1 MSKRLRRLLSV
12 VLAAA
17 LLVGLA
23 RWGGVGLEELV
34 ERAKRLP
41 LEVYALATLLHL
53 CIYYLR
59 AMRFR
64 ALLPRARRPAMRE
77 VLAVSS
83 AHNLASCILPVKL
96 GEVTWVLYL
105 KRTSGVP
112 AEHGLATLALSRLLD
127 LVLMLAMLG
136 VSCFALVADGTL
148 EREWAWTLGL
158 PAAVGSAG
166 LLVLSLRADWAV
178 VAVQQLLGVVRRVT
192 PRRAEKLAAGLEAFR
207 TALRSAASGGR
218 LWRGLALS
226 VPLWVGTFG
235 FFTLL
240 ASGFEMAPGLTVIDG
255 WFGCTWA
262 LLANLLPVN
271 GLAGAGTQELGWVVG
286 FGLLGVP
293 KDAALSAGLG
303 VHAVH
308 LFNVVALG
316 LAGHVGMGLLRAAGQ
331 SAEAAA
337 SWGARMELAAPLEN
351 ATPAQRSSG
360 CRSGKARLSETE
372 TPRWSDTRFS
382 RSSEVNATFG
392 SASSTSTDSRT
403 RRKT

>member
-1 MSKRLRRLLSV
+1 VSKGLRRLVSV

-23 RWGGVGLEELV
+23 RWGGVGFDELV

-41 LEVYALATLLHL
+41 LGVYVLATLLHL

-64 ALLPRARRPAMRE
+64 ALLPRAHRPSMRE

-83 AHNLASCILPVKL
+83 AHNLASCIFPVKL

-105 KRTSGVP
+105 KRISRVP

-127 LVLMLAMLG
+127 LVLMLAMLATA
-136 VSCFALVADGTL
+136 CLALVADGTL
-148 EREWAWTLGL
+148 EREWAWTLGV
-158 PAAVGSAG
+158 PAAAGSAG
-166 LLVLSLRADWAV
+166 LMALTLRADWAV
-178 VAVQQLLGVVRRVT
+178 VAVQRLVGVVRGVS
-192 PRRAEKLAAGLEAFR
+192 PRRAEKLAAGLEVFR

-218 LWRGLALS
+218 LRRGLALS
-226 VPLWVGTFG
+226 VPLWLGTFG

-271 GLAGAGTQELGWVVG
+271 GLAGAGTQELGWVGG
-286 FGLLGVP
+286 FGLLGVS

-308 LFNVVALG
+308 LFNVVVLG
-316 LAGHVGMGLLRAAGQ
+316 TAGHVGMGLLRAAGQ
-331 SAEAAA
+331 SA
-337 SWGARMELAAPLEN
+337 GA
-351 ATPAQRSSG
+351 T
-360 CRSGKARLSETE
+360 
-372 TPRWSDTRFS
+372 
-382 RSSEVNATFG
+382 
-392 SASSTSTDSRT
+392 TS
-403 RRKT
+403 